1 MPAFAQEARRAAPRA
16 GRILV
21 VGAGY
26 GGLTAALR
34 LGRRLGGRR
43 EWRVTLVDK
52 HHYHLFETRLHE
64 AAAHGVEVT
73 VPISRVLR
81 NLRVDFRLGEVV
93 GLEPRAKLVRL
104 RDDTTI
110 DYAYC
115 VLAVGSKTNF
125 YDIPGLERYAFQ
137 LKELEDSRRIREH
150 VERLF
155 ARARSEPNPQ
165 RRREMLTFVIGG
177 GGLTGIELAGE
188 LVERCQKLAREHG
201 LTPRDFD
208 VIVCEA
214 GPDILPTLEPR
225 LRAKATEILGEKGVR
240 TLPGTR
246 ILEMTEGRIRIEPGG
261 ELHAHTL
268 VWTGGIK
275 VGDLV
280 KDTGIE
286 TGVQGRIVVNEF
298 LQVKDHPEI
307 FAIGDAALAMSPET
321 GRAVPAAAQF
331 ALQQGR
337 LAADNLVAVIEGR
350 PMRPYRPRVL
360 GEMVSLGRHMAV
372 GWVASVGW
380 PARCRFVGFIASLL
394 KRAIAE
400 KHVVLL
406 WRERQRWTGHY

>member
-1 MPAFAQEARRAAPRA
+1 MAAVASSRSVPAG

-26 GGLTAALR
+26 GGVTAALR
-34 LGRRLGGRR
+34 LGRRLARR
-43 EWRVTLVDK
+43 PEWRVTLIDK
-52 HHYHLFETRLHE
+52 NHYHLLETRLHE

-73 VPISRVLR
+73 IPISRLIR
-81 NLRVDFRLGEVV
+81 GRPIDFRLGQAVALDPV
-93 GLEPRAKLVRL
+93 ARRVRL
-104 RDDTTI
+104 RDDTTL
-110 DYAYC
+110 DYAFC
-115 VLAVGSKTNF
+115 VIAVGSRTNF
-125 YDIPGLERYAFQ
+125 YEIPGLEQHALE
-137 LKELEDSRRIREH
+137 LKSLEDSQRIREQ

-165 RRREMLTFVIGG
+165 VRREMLTFVIGG
-177 GGLTGIELAGE
+177 GGLTGVELAGE
-188 LVERCQKLAREHG
+188 LVERCRALAAEHG
-201 LTPRDFD
+201 LTERDYD

-225 LRAKATEILGEKGVR
+225 LRKKAAEILAEKGVR
-240 TLPGTR
+240 ALTGTR
-246 ILEMTEGRIRIEPGG
+246 ILGMEPGRIRIEPGG
-261 ELHAHTL
+261 ELRAQTL

-275 VGDLV
+275 AADLV
-280 KDTGIE
+280 RETGIE
-286 TGVQGRIVVNEF
+286 TGPQGRIVVNEF
-298 LQVKDHPEI
+298 LQVKNHPEL
-307 FAIGDAALAMSPET
+307 FAIGDAALAINPET

-337 LAADNLVAVIEGR
+337 LVADNLVAVIDR
-350 PMRPYRPRVL
+350 CPMRSYRPRVL

-380 PARCRFVGFIASLL
+380 PARWRFAGFVASLI

-406 WRERQRWTGHY
+406 WRERRQWTGHY